1 MAESS
6 SGRLRP
12 LLILL
17 AKIVV
22 SGGLLAWLFHIAP
35 VDRVWAIAA
44 RASFAWLALALA
56 LYLVQLLVS
65 AWRWKLLLTA
75 QHVAIGW
82 LSLVSSYLVASFFNN
97 FLPSNI
103 GGDVIRIGDT
113 TAKAGSKTLATT
125 VILFDRGIGLM
136 GLVFVAA
143 LGSSLGAA
151 RAVPVWPSV
160 LWGLLAV
167 AGALSIPAV
176 LAPGSV
182 AWVLQPLRVFHAEW
196 VGERITRVTDA
207 LGRFRE
213 RPCALAGT
221 FVGAVV
227 VQGILVGFYVAIA
240 RSMNVPVPASALAVI
255 VPVSFVV
262 QMLPIS
268 VNGFGVRESTFTV
281 CFARLGIPGL
291 LPESAVAMS
300 LMGAALMMLSSL
312 SGAAAYVA
320 RSDRQARVGAAG
332 G

>member
-6 SGRLRP
+6 SGRS
-12 LLILL
+12 LLTLL

-22 SGGLLAWLFHIAP
+22 SVGLLAWLFHIAP
-35 VDRVWAIAA
+35 IDRVWAIAA
-44 RASFAWLALALA
+44 GASPGWLAVALG
-56 LYLVQLLVS
+56 LYLLQLLAS

-75 QHVAIGW
+75 QHVAVRW
-82 LSLVSSYLVASFFNN
+82 LALVSSYLVATFFNN

-113 TAKAGSKTLATT
+113 AAKAGSKTLATT

-160 LWGLLAV
+160 LWGALALAAAV
-167 AGALSIPAV
+167 SIPAV
-176 LAPGSV
+176 LVPGGV
-182 AWVLQPLRVFHAEW
+182 AWLLQPLRVFHAEW

-207 LGRFRE
+207 LGRFRDH
-213 RPCALAGT
+213 PGALVGT
-221 FVGAVV
+221 FAGAIV
-227 VQGILVGFYVAIA
+227 VQGLLVGFYVAIA
-240 RSMNVPVPASALAVI
+240 RSMSIPVPASALAVI

-291 LPESAVAMS
+291 RPESAVAVS
-300 LMGAALMMLSSL
+300 LMGAALMMLFSL
-312 SGAAAYVA
+312 SGAAAYVVRNA
-320 RSDRQARVGAAG
+320 RRARTGAIG
-332 G
+332 V